1 MVQRNNAVR
10 SKIINTI
17 KPPCVCQKDHLL
29 RVVLLEQ
36 APASFP
42 SVTRIVACTL
52 AIKSSNGFSAPSAC
66 SLLPGFQCLESFH
79 LLKYVF
85 EEFFSVYN
93 VQMATDLGVF
103 TCKLIEL
110 LLG

>member
-1 MVQRNNAVR
+1 MVQRNNAAR
-10 SKIINTI
+10 FQKINTTE
-17 KPPCVCQKDHLL
+17 PPCVCRKNNSL

-52 AIKSSNGFSAPSAC
+52 AIQSRDGFSAPSAC

-93 VQMATDLGVF
+93 VQMATNLGVL